1 MNTAESWPE
10 QADLER
16 SWHPVSTSSMPS
28 FEKEKQQSSRQQDLY
43 WIQAG
48 GHLLGCVVAKE
59 YVSGCNL
66 VV

>member
-1 MNTAESWPE
+1 MS
-10 QADLER
+10 
-16 SWHPVSTSSMPS
+16 S

-59 YVSGCNL
+59 ECVSGCNL
-66 VV
+66 VVSSVCSHRMRTGQLLQQLRCKVI